1 MHRSSL
7 PKFALAMAA
16 VLCLSAGLV
25 HTYAGSTPASPA
37 PAVEMTS
44 GKVQLQSAGPLAF
57 GPDDVLFVGD
67 TVGAVNVESDT
78 EDKDPARACPNRQR
92 ILPARSRW
100 LCGPADRFP
109 STARSR

>member
-7 PKFALAMAA
+7 SRFALALAA

-25 HTYAGSTPASPA
+25 HIYAGSTPASPA

-57 GPDDVLFVGD
+57 GPDGVLFVGD
-67 TVGAVNVESDT
+67 TVGAAIVAIDT
-78 EDKDPARACPNRQR
+78 ERQDSGQLR
-92 ILPARSRW
+92 PEV
-100 LCGPADRFP
+100 
-109 STARSR
+109 